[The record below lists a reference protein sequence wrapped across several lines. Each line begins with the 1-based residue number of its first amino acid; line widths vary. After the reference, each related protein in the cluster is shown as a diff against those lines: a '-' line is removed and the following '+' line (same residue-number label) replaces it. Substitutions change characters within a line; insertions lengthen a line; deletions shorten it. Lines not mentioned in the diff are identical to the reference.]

1 MRALSPGSMR
11 LANMVSIPAIPVAGR
26 RRVASFSVLNTWR
39 SRSAVESLISEKVGP
54 DG

>member
-1 MRALSPGSMR
+1 MR
-11 LANMVSIPAIPVAGR
+11 LANMASIPAIPVAGR